1 MMGLM
6 GMMGVGMGWTADNG
20 HPREL
25 LLFMGC
31 LCNVFF
37 RWYVIVAKNAR
48 RTHIEG
54 TKKGERMRECVNLLM
69 R

>member
-1 MMGLM
+1 MGLM
-6 GMMGVGMGWTADNG
+6 GMMGIGMGWTADNG

-37 RWYVIVAKNAR
+37 RWYVIVAKKTQ
-48 RTHIEG
+48 RTHKEE